1 MLETH
6 QKFNIQAESV
16 AKQILDCIEKNSHF
30 TINCHYDAD
39 GITTAGIIAK
49 ALGRKNANFH
59 LKLIKQ
65 LDQEIISTISDSI
78 YDTIILGDIGSG
90 YLDLVKNIKKSKKIF
105 VLDHHQID
113 GEVNENIIQV
123 NPHMFGIDG
132 GKEIS
137 GAGVAYFVAK
147 SLDKENIDL
156 SPLAVVGAV
165 ADMQDKN
172 EKRELHSLNSIIV
185 NDAIGVG
192 LLKAERDLIIYGRE
206 TRPIHKALSHTMNP
220 FLPGLSGREDNC
232 FAFLSS
238 LSIPIKDG
246 DRWRTIVE
254 LSNEEK
260 KKIFS
265 AIVEHM
271 TSKNVSASAAM
282 NLIGTVYTLVNE
294 DMWTSTR
301 DAREYAT
308 LLNACGRMDR
318 PSLGVAICMGER
330 GSAVKEVTDLLA
342 EHRKSLAGYISLIT
356 EKPENIESYENI
368 AIIHSEEFLNE
379 NMTGAISSLL
389 SSSETFEK
397 NKVIIVLAKTKSGD
411 IKFSARGTE
420 ELIGKGL
427 NLGIIMQTIAK
438 KFNGNG
444 GGHAIAAGAQIPES
458 DKDKFLADLKNEV
471 SRTLSK

>member
-1 MLETH
+1 MLEAY
-6 QKFNIQAESV
+6 QKFSIKAES
-16 AKQILDCIEKNSHF
+16 AAEEILDCIAKNSRF
-30 TINCHYDAD
+30 IINCHYDAD
-39 GITTAGIIAK
+39 GITAAGIIAK
-49 ALGRKNANFH
+49 SLHRQNVNFH

-65 LDQEIISTISDSI
+65 IDQETVGTLSDSI
-78 YDTIILGDIGSG
+78 SDTIILGDIGSG
-90 YLDLVKNIKKSKKIF
+90 YLHLLKNIGKSKKIF
-105 VLDHHQID
+105 ILDHHQID
-113 GEVNENIIQV
+113 GDVNDEITQV
-123 NPHMFGIDG
+123 NPHLFGIDG

-137 GAGVAYFVAK
+137 GAGVTYLVAK
-147 SLDKENIDL
+147 ALDKKNIDL

-172 EKRELHSLNSIIV
+172 EKRELDSLNSFIV
-185 NDAIGVG
+185 KDAIEAG

-220 FLPGLSGREDNC
+220 FMPGLSGREDNC
-232 FAFLSS
+232 LALLSS

-254 LSNEEK
+254 LSNDEK

-271 TSKNVSASAAM
+271 TSKGVSGSAAM
-282 NLIGTVYTLVNE
+282 TLIGTVYTLINE

-330 GSAVKEVTDLLA
+330 GSAVKEVTDLLS
-342 EHRKSLAGYISLIT
+342 EHRRTLASYISLIT
-356 EKPENIESYENI
+356 EKPENTERYENL

-397 NKVIIVLAKTKSGD
+397 NKVIIVLAKTKNGD
-411 IKFSARGTE
+411 IKLSARGTD
-420 ELIGKGL
+420 ELIEKGL
-427 NLGIIMQTIAK
+427 NLGMIMQTIAK
-438 KFNGNG
+438 RYEGNG
-444 GGHAIAAGAQIPES
+444 GGHKIAAGAQIPES
-458 DKDKFLADLKNEV
+458 NKENFLIDLKNEI
-471 SRTLSK
+471 SRSLSK

>member
-1 MLETH
+1 MHETY
-6 QKFNIQAESV
+6 QKFSIQAKSAAEE
-16 AKQILDCIEKNSHF
+16 ILDCIANNSHF

-39 GITTAGIIAK
+39 GITAAGIIAK
-49 ALGRKNANFH
+49 SLSRQNANFH
-59 LKLIKQ
+59 LKLVKQ
-65 LDQEIISTISDSI
+65 MDQEIVDTLSDSI

-90 YLDLVKNIKKSKKIF
+90 YLDLLKNMKKSKKIF
-105 VLDHHQID
+105 ILDHHQINGD
-113 GEVNENIIQV
+113 VNEEITQV
-123 NPHMFGIDG
+123 NPHLHGIDG

-137 GAGVAYFVAK
+137 GAGVTYFVAK
-147 SLDKENIDL
+147 SLDEKNIDL

-172 EKRELHSLNSIIV
+172 EKRELDSLNSLIV
-185 NDAIGVG
+185 NDAIEAG

-220 FLPGLSGREDNC
+220 FLPGLSGQEDNC
-232 FAFLSS
+232 FALLSS

-254 LSNEEK
+254 LSNDEK
-260 KKIFS
+260 KKILS

-271 TSKNVSASAAM
+271 TSKEVSASPVM
-282 NLIGTVYTLVNE
+282 TLIGTVYTLINE

-330 GSAVKEVTDLLA
+330 GSTVKEVANLLS
-342 EHRKSLAGYISLIT
+342 EHRKSLASYISLIT
-356 EKPENIESYENI
+356 EKPENIERYEHL

-397 NKVIIVLAKTKSGD
+397 NKVIIVLAKTKNGE
-411 IKFSARGTE
+411 IKLSARGTD
-420 ELIGKGL
+420 ELIEKGL
-427 NLGIIMQTIAK
+427 NLGIILQTLAK
-438 KFNGNG
+438 RYNGNG
-444 GGHAIAAGAQIPES
+444 GGHKIAAGAQIPES
-458 DKDKFLADLKNEV
+458 NQETFLSDLRNEI
-471 SRTLSK
+471 SRTLSE

>member
-1 MLETH
+1 MLETY
-6 QKFNIQAESV
+6 QKFSIQAKSAAEE
-16 AKQILDCIEKNSHF
+16 ILDRNTKNSHF
-30 TINCHYDAD
+30 IINCHYDAD
-39 GITTAGIIAK
+39 GIAAAGIIAK
-49 ALGRKNANFH
+49 SLYRQNANFH

-65 LDQEIISTISDSI
+65 IDKEIIGTLSDSI
-78 YDTIILGDIGSG
+78 YDIIILGDIGSG
-90 YLDLVKNIKKSKKIF
+90 YLDLLKNIGKSKKIF
-105 VLDHHQID
+105 ILDHHQID
-113 GEVNENIIQV
+113 GDAADEITQV
-123 NPHMFGIDG
+123 NPHLFGIDG

-137 GAGVAYFVAK
+137 GAGVAYLVAK
-147 SLDKENIDL
+147 ALDKNNIDL

-172 EKRELHSLNSIIV
+172 EKRELHSLNSFIV
-185 NDAIGVG
+185 KDAIEEG
-192 LLKAERDLIIYGRE
+192 LLKAEKDLIIYGRE
-206 TRPIHKALSHTMNP
+206 TRPLHKALSNTMNP

-232 FAFLSS
+232 LALLSS

-254 LSNEEK
+254 LSNDEK

-271 TSKNVSASAAM
+271 TSKDVSASAAM
-282 NLIGTVYTLVNE
+282 TLIGTVYTLTNE

-330 GSAVKEVTDLLA
+330 GSTVKEVTDLLS
-342 EHRKSLAGYISLIT
+342 EHRKTLANYISLIT
-356 EKPENIESYENI
+356 EKPENTERYENL

-397 NKVIIVLAKTKSGD
+397 NKVIIVLAKTKNGD
-411 IKFSARGTE
+411 IKLSARGTD
-420 ELIGKGL
+420 ELIEKGL
-427 NLGIIMQTIAK
+427 NLGIILQNIAK
-438 KFNGNG
+438 RYEGNG
-444 GGHAIAAGAQIPES
+444 GGHKIAAGAQVPES
-458 DKDKFLADLKNEV
+458 NKENFLNDLKNEI

>member
-6 QKFNIQAESV
+6 QKFSIQAEST
-16 AKQILDCIEKNSHF
+16 AKQILDRIENNSHF
-30 TINCHYDAD
+30 TVNCHFDAD
-39 GITTAGIIAK
+39 GITSAGIIGK
-49 ALGRKNANFH
+49 ALSRKNANFH
-59 LKLIKQ
+59 LRLIKQ
-65 LDQEIISTISDSI
+65 LDQETISTLSDSI

-90 YLDLVKNIKKSKKIF
+90 YLDLMKNIKKSKKIF
-105 VLDHHQID
+105 ILDHHQID
-113 GEVNENIIQV
+113 GEVNEDITQI

-137 GAGVAYFVAK
+137 GAGVAYFVTK
-147 SLDKENIDL
+147 SPDKENIDL

-172 EKRELHSLNSIIV
+172 EKRELHSLNSVIV
-185 NDAIGVG
+185 NDAIEAG
-192 LLKAERDLIIYGRE
+192 LLKAEKDLIIYGRE

-232 FAFLSS
+232 FALLSS

-282 NLIGTVYTLVNE
+282 TLIGTVYTLVNE

-330 GSAVKEVTDLLA
+330 GSVVKEVTDLLA

-356 EKPENIESYENI
+356 EKPENIERNEHL

-420 ELIGKGL
+420 ELIEKGL

-438 KFNGNG
+438 RFNGNG
-444 GGHAIAAGAQIPES
+444 GGHAIAAGAQISES
-458 DKDKFLADLKNEV
+458 NKDKFLIDLKNEV
-471 SRTLSK
+471 SRTLSQ